1 MFTTHDLKGDIN
13 LVQQDSQP
21 HINNFIL
28 FQEQLYDCINPTI
41 NVPIWQLSYE
51 LLDKSFWLLYIKQE
65 EYTTPI
71 INYWSNSQNIFG
83 PMLQSAH
90 TNK

>member
-1 MFTTHDLKGDIN
+1 MI
-13 LVQQDSQP
+13 VS
-21 HINNFIL
+21 IL
-28 FQEQLYDCINPTI
+28 QYNI
-41 NVPIWQLSYE
+41 PIWQLSYE
-51 LLDKSFWLLYIKQE
+51 LLDKSFWLFYIKQE

-90 TNK
+90 TKK